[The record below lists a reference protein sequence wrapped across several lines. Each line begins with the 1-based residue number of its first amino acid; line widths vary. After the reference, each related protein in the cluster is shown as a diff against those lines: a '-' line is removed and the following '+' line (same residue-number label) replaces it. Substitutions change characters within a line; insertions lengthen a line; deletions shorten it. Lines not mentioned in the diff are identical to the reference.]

1 VDKIDDFEEQAGRWD
16 RWAPFYDA
24 DSRGYL
30 DPEEA
35 VDALASYAGVGPV
48 LELGIGSGRLA
59 APLAK
64 LGLRVDGIDASEQM
78 VARLRERAAGLPVQ
92 ARIADMAAFDTGVE
106 RYPLI
111 FVAASTLFMIG
122 SQDRQVGC
130 FRSAAAALTTRGRFV
145 VEASTPAAMAGPPVV
160 VRHVDDDHVRLTM
173 QTHDLVGQ
181 RVVSQELHLASDGRW
196 RMLPAV
202 RRYASPAEL
211 DLMAQLAGLR
221 LSGRYGGWDKK
232 PFTAANTRHVSI
244 YTRAE

>member
-1 VDKIDDFEEQAGRWD
+1 MDKIDDFERQAGRWD

-24 DSRGYL
+24 DSLGYL
-30 DPEEA
+30 DPDEA
-35 VDALASYAGVGPV
+35 VDVLASYAAGGPV

-92 ARIADMAAFDTGVE
+92 ARIADMAAFDTGAM

-130 FRSAAAALTTRGRFV
+130 FRSAAAALTTQGRFV
-145 VEASTPAAMAGPPVV
+145 VEASTPAAVAGPPVI
-160 VRHVDDDHVRLTM
+160 VRHVDDDHLRLTM
-173 QTHDLVGQ
+173 QAHDLVGQ
-181 RVVSQELHLASDGRW
+181 RVVSQELQLSADGQW

-221 LSGRYGGWDKK
+221 LSGRYGGWDQS

-244 YTRAE
+244 YRRAE